1 MIRAQA
7 SEPVESAVRAPIRRE
22 HRPGRRPGFASD
34 TFFHAAVHEMEA
46 IGLQVRPRPH
56 PGSAPYGVLSGRTGS
71 RFFLLPARPR
81 AVSTG
86 SLALVQPVRLAP
98 RAVKGLATMAVRLGL
113 AGLLPHKVH
122 VSGAGEF
129 ARLVDASARHGAFL
143 TGTPGPHRKLSV
155 QLMDDAGHIQAYAKV
170 SLVPA
175 VQALL
180 QREAEVLRLLAA
192 MDLRTVWLPYVL
204 RSEMRGGAAILAT
217 DAVRTPTA
225 RCLTD
230 LDALHLAFLDELA
243 VRTAPAWATD
253 GASLLAGWRGRI
265 ERLRSHLAA
274 AWRERLDRALA
285 ILSAAPALISPRGLA
300 HGDFTPVNSFRQDY
314 RLCVFDWEYAGA
326 DYARDHDLICLL
338 DAVARLGRVRP
349 DEVAR
354 LLEQRLVRELGR
366 SPAEANRRLIAFHCA
381 QALRG
386 AERQPPPEAGVALDW
401 WGADEAARTLD
412 VLLARASGS

>member
-1 MIRAQA
+1 MIRAGT
-7 SEPVESAVRAPIRRE
+7 SEPAEPMPRASIRRE
-22 HRPGRRPGFASD
+22 RRSRRRPGFASD
-34 TFFHAAVHEMEA
+34 TFFRAAVQEMEA
-46 IGLQVRPRPH
+46 IGLRVRPQPH

-122 VSGAGEF
+122 VAGASDF
-129 ARLVDASARHGAFL
+129 ARLVDARARHGAFL

-180 QREAEVLRLLAA
+180 RREAEVLRLLAA
-192 MDLRTVWLPYVL
+192 MDLRTAWLPCVL
-204 RSEMRGGAAILAT
+204 RSETRDGTAIFAT
-217 DAVRTPTA
+217 DAVRTRSA

-230 LDALHLAFLDELA
+230 LDALHLAFLEELA
-243 VRTAPAWATD
+243 ACTGPAWASS
-253 GASLLAGWRGRI
+253 GESLLAGWNRRI
-265 ERLRSHLAA
+265 ERLRAQLAP
-274 AWRERLDRALA
+274 AWRERLGRAIA
-285 ILSAAPALISPRGLA
+285 VLSAEPSLIASRGMA
-300 HGDFTPVNSFRQDY
+300 HGDFTPVNSFRQDN

-326 DYARDHDLICLL
+326 DYAGDHDLIGLL
-338 DAVARLGRVRP
+338 DAVARLGDVRP
-349 DEVAR
+349 DEVAT
-354 LLEQRLVRELGR
+354 LLERRLVRELGR

-386 AERQPPPEAGVALDW
+386 AERQPPPAGTSLAW

-412 VLLARASGS
+412 VLLARAAS